1 MPMNNKVNGNF
12 SYVALGRIIPMASQA
27 TFFLIF
33 ASLLEPNEYGIMG
46 YLIALA
52 GTFSAVSRFGF
63 PQTVVVYQAKKETQK
78 ADQVNLFALIATSIA
93 SIILLFIDQ
102 VTAILCLGTSFFF
115 MYQHNLLG
123 EKKYKHYMKN
133 AVLRAILT
141 FSLPFPLYFAF
152 GIPGIVLGIA
162 VGYLIS
168 SLGYLKFINFKVRS
182 FNLLKQNYKVLIN
195 NFAVSANTTLVRQ
208 LDRILVAAVFG
219 FVFVGVY
226 VFIMQVLIAVEIL
239 PRALYLYLLSEE
251 SSGKKHQK
259 ITSLVV
265 VASGL
270 MAVAVIIFSPFVIEE
285 FFPNYSDGIPALQI
299 LVISII
305 PGSIALILSAKMQ
318 AMESTKVGF
327 SAVIRIGS
335 LLILIGVLG
344 SLYELIGFSIAVLI
358 STSLNA
364 LFLYSLYLKIK
375 PDV

>member
-1 MPMNNKVNGNF
+1 MPMNNKVYGNF

-78 ADQVNLFALIATSIA
+78 ADQVNLFALIASSIA

-102 VTAILCLGTSFFF
+102 VAAILCLGTSFFF

-123 EKKYKHYMKN
+123 KKKYKHYMKN

-141 FSLPFPLYFAF
+141 FSLPFPLYFVL

-162 VGYLIS
+162 VGYLIT

-195 NFAVSANTTLVRQ
+195 NFAVSANTTLARQ
-208 LDRILVAAVFG
+208 LDRILVATVFG

-226 VFIMQVLIAVEIL
+226 VFIMQVLIALEIL

-265 VASGL
+265 VVSGL
-270 MAVAVIIFSPFVIEE
+270 MAVAVIIFSPWVIEE

-375 PDV
+375 SDV